1 MGYTAA
7 MQDEFDGVRLP
18 DLPTDGYESPRAK
31 ELTDAIMF
39 FIRGME
45 RDRLALLDIVI
56 SGPQKFRRVAGHAW
70 RYLSMPDSLCDA
82 VFGYLKLLA
91 TPSEGVVG
99 EPGDPLPRDQQE
111 RLEREREALQR
122 LNSPEERIERVW
134 QLSGIERRG

>member
-56 SGPQKFRRVAGHAW
+56 SGPQKFRKVAGHAW
-70 RYLSMPDSLCDA
+70 RYLQMPDSLCDA
-82 VFGYLKLLA
+82 VFGYLELLGGKYPHLQLEQLLRMP
-91 TPSEGVVG
+91 TPF
-99 EPGDPLPRDQQE
+99 E
-111 RLEREREALQR
+111 RMMAAHQNRH
-122 LNSPEERIERVW
+122 
-134 QLSGIERRG
+134 